1 MHQRLYAILDK
12 VAEEA
17 GPVFVAANDGVAIRQ
32 FRNLSRDIPSFE
44 KDAYV
49 LCYLGNYDSVKM
61 VIDPAAEG
69 PQEIMT
75 GSQVFGV
82 VDATEGAK

>member
-17 GPVFVAANDGVAIRQ
+17 GPVLWLQMTGLRFGSSAISPGISLLLKRT
-32 FRNLSRDIPSFE
+32 
-44 KDAYV
+44 YV